1 MKTLT
6 ALVLL
11 CFSGVCLG
19 MTEDQLE
26 NAAIE
31 GARRIKD
38 NLKKPETFE
47 ITKVVYLEPTTLCY
61 EYRAR
66 NSFND
71 VTRGHYVIGAKV
83 SSDKGEAW
91 NKHCANKRGTDYPTI
106 VRGNVK

>member
-1 MKTLT
+1 MKALFIALCLAPSLVCAQLT
-6 ALVLL
+6 V
-11 CFSGVCLG
+11 
-19 MTEDQLE
+19 DQLE

-47 ITKVVYLEPTTLCY
+47 VVKVVYLAPTTLCY
-61 EYRAR
+61 LYKAR

-71 VTRGHYVIGAKV
+71 VTVGYYVLGAKV
-83 SSDKGEAW
+83 SSDTHAAW
-91 NKHCANKRGTDYPTI
+91 NKHCANKRGDDYTTI